1 MADMTLGAG
10 AMGPIPILVL
20 DTETTGL
27 NPETDRVVE
36 IAAVAVDPQAG
47 TVTALAEALVNPG
60 RPIPPTASAVH
71 HLTDE
76 DVADAEPFGR
86 VWDARVAPLLSPG
99 TVIAA
104 HNARFD
110 RQFVPEVPNPW
121 LCTMRLAKHLWP
133 EAPAYGNQVLRY
145 WRSLRVET
153 GAPHRALAD
162 ATVTGHLLLELIASY
177 RETVSPDGTVDLAA
191 LAEYAAAPFPVAVM
205 PFGKHK
211 GTPLEEVPPDYVR
224 WLLTLED
231 LDVDLRFSLERI
243 VRRRQETA

>member
-1 MADMTLGAG
+1 MAMAAAPVPL
-10 AMGPIPILVL
+10 LVL

-27 NPETDRVVE
+27 SPEVDRVVE
-36 IAAVAVDPQAG
+36 IAAVCVDPDAG
-47 TVTALAEALVNPG
+47 TVTPVVDVLVNPG
-60 RPIPPTASAVH
+60 RPIPPAASAVH

-76 DVADAEPFGR
+76 DVADAEPFDR
-86 VWDARVAPLLSPG
+86 VWSAKVAPLLGPG

-110 RQFVPEVPNPW
+110 RQFVPEMPNPW

-133 EAPAYGNQVLRY
+133 DAPAYGNQVLRY
-145 WRSLRVET
+145 WRSLRIET
-153 GAPHRALAD
+153 GAPHRALSD
-162 ATVTGHLLLELIASY
+162 ATVTGHLLLELVASY
-177 RETVSPDGTVDLAA
+177 RQTVSPEGALDLAA
-191 LAEYAAAPFPVAVM
+191 LAQYAAAPFPIAVM

-224 WLLTLED
+224 WLLALDD